1 MNSHRKL
8 LAWQACRDLIQAVYR
23 ATSTFPADERFG
35 LTSQLRRAAVSSAC
49 NIAEGYARS
58 GLRETAHGVSISL
71 GSLAEVDTLFVVAE
85 DQGYLTAAELADLD
99 ALLQRASQLSSG
111 LLRQLRRRIRP

>member
-1 MNSHRKL
+1 VKVILTADVEKL
-8 LAWQACRDLIQAVYR
+8 GKSGELKEV
-23 ATSTFPADERFG
+23 
-35 LTSQLRRAAVSSAC
+35 
-49 NIAEGYARS
+49 AEGYARS